1 MSVVSFW
8 DFMKL
13 WVRKFKFMTI
23 SVSTSWLYVDK
34 SYVLKQFLY
43 KEASETH
50 IFIFQEK
57 EKKEQ
62 NLVLN

>member
-8 DFMKL
+8 DFMRL
-13 WVRKFKFMTI
+13 WVRKFKFTTI

-43 KEASETH
+43 KESSETH

>member
-8 DFMKL
+8 DFMRL
-13 WVRKFKFMTI
+13 WVRKFKFTTI

-34 SYVLKQFLY
+34 SYVLKQLLY

>member
-1 MSVVSFW
+1 
-8 DFMKL
+8 
-13 WVRKFKFMTI
+13 MTI

-34 SYVLKQFLY
+34 SYVPKQFLY